1 MPNVNTRLTSV
12 TAQSQP
18 VAVSLY
24 SSVAPAGQPTWRLM
38 PTAWLSGS
46 QNTLMP

>member
-1 MPNVNTRLTSV
+1 MPSVNTRLTSV

-18 VAVSLY
+18 VAVSRRSHEY
-24 SSVAPAGQPTWRLM
+24 PAGQATLWVM